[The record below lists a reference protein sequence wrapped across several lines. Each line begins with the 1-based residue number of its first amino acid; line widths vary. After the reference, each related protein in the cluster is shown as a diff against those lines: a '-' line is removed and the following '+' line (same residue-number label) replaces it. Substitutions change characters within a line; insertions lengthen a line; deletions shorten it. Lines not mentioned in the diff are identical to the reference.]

1 MFFFYAI
8 IDSGK
13 CSMKLISFNLKNVFL
28 QEMNKEKVSFI
39 SNFIKNNNIDIV
51 NVQELSVISKRR
63 LKKVLHNYSFYGE
76 FRYRKMFSL
85 LPMNENNNI
94 ITNKKVEDYETI
106 RFKDKLLYK
115 ITHFPLLPRI
125 ATITIISDMC
135 IINTHISNRVKKVK
149 DEQLESLKKVIDK
162 YKNYRIILTGDF
174 NMTSKNETF
183 NDFIKYLDNLN
194 ITRVPLNEPTWYGR
208 NKKYTLDHV
217 FISKNIVLKDY
228 KILSSNNYSDHDILY
243 IETN

>member
-1 MFFFYAI
+1 
-8 IDSGK
+8 
-13 CSMKLISFNLKNVFL
+13 MKLISFNVKNVFL
-28 QEMNKEKVSFI
+28 QEMNKKKVSFI
-39 SNFIKNNNIDIV
+39 SSFIKNNNIDIV
-51 NVQELSVISKRR
+51 NVQELSIISKRK
-63 LKKVLHNYSFYGE
+63 LKKALDDYNFYGE
-76 FRYRKMFSL
+76 FRYKKVFSL

-115 ITHFPLLPRI
+115 IIHFPLLLRI
-125 ATITIISDMC
+125 ATITIINDMC

-149 DEQLESLKKVIDK
+149 DEQIESLKKVIDK

-174 NMTSKNETF
+174 NMTLKNETF
-183 NDFIKYLDNLN
+183 KDFIKYLDNFN

-208 NKKYTLDHV
+208 NKKYTLDHI

-228 KILSSNNYSDHDILY
+228 KILSSEKFSDHNILY
-243 IETN
+243 IEVD

>member
-39 SNFIKNNNIDIV
+39 SDFIKNNNIDIV

-115 ITHFPLLPRI
+115 IIHFPLLPRI
-125 ATITIISDMC
+125 ATVAIINDIC

-149 DEQLESLKKVIDK
+149 NEQIEMLKKVIDK
-162 YKNYRIILTGDF
+162 YKNYKIILTGDF
-174 NMTSKNETF
+174 NMTLKNETF
-183 NDFIKYLDNLN
+183 KKFIDYLEEIN
-194 ITRVPLNEPTWYGR
+194 IIRVPLNEPTWCGR
-208 NKKYTLDHV
+208 DKEYTLDHI
-217 FISKNIVLKDY
+217 FISKSIGLKDY
-228 KILSSNNYSDHDILY
+228 KILSSNNFSDHNILY
-243 IETN
+243 IEVV